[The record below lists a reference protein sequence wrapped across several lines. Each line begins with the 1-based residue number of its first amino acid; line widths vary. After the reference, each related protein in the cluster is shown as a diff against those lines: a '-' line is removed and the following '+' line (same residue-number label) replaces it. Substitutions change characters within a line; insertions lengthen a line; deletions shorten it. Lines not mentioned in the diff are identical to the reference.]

1 MTDALPGLA
10 LPDPRAMN
18 ADAVLAAL
26 DPQQREVAANPLG
39 PMVVLAGAGT
49 GKTRAITHRI
59 AYGVHTNVLV
69 PQRTLAVTFTARAAG
84 EMRTRLRE
92 LGVHGVQAKTFHAAA
107 LSQLRYF
114 WPQAI
119 GGAAPEVISAKGS
132 IVGEA
137 CGRLGL
143 QVDRT
148 SMRDLAAE
156 IEWAKVS
163 MLTPETYP
171 MAARRAGRSPADLD
185 FTAMARLLDAYE
197 DVKGNRHVIDF
208 EDVLLLMAGIMA
220 EREDIARVV
229 RDQYRHFIVDEYQDV
244 NAIQQHLLNLWI
256 GQRQDV
262 CVVGDP
268 AQTIYSFNGATP
280 AHLRNF
286 TTTYPDAKKVELVR
300 NYRSTPEVIALANA
314 VMKAAPVKNMSVTL
328 QATAASGPRPR
339 LVEYSDDVAEARGVA
354 ADIAALIKR
363 GRRPSTMAIL
373 FRTNAQ
379 SEAFE
384 NALAEAE
391 IPYLI
396 RGGERFFNR
405 DEVRSG
411 IVLLRGAARSDDA
424 SKSLGDVVADVLV
437 SAGWQKNPPASGASR
452 AKWESLQA
460 LVELARTFSRTNPDA
475 RIREFVK
482 ELDRRASEQH
492 APNVE
497 GITLASLHAA
507 KGLEWDSVFLVG
519 MSDGWMPIMMATDA
533 ETIEE
538 ERRLLYV
545 GITRAR
551 KELTLTFSRSR
562 SEGGRANRSSS
573 RFLNRMADVLDG
585 ASASTAPPA
594 SRGGARSKSKAPV
607 NCRTCGK
614 VLTTAAEQKIGR
626 CHDCPATY
634 DEATLAA
641 LKEWR
646 LAVSQQNKVPAFTI
660 FTDAT
665 LIAMAEALPTNEAGL
680 RKISGVGMTKCAKY
694 GASVLAIL
702 GGADP
707 QVEASKPSEFGEF
720 DPA

>member
-1 MTDALPGLA
+1 MTDASARTSPA
-10 LPDPRAMN
+10 DID
-18 ADAVLAAL
+18 ADAVLEAL

-59 AYGVHTNVLV
+59 AYGVHSGALV

-92 LGVHGVQAKTFHAAA
+92 LGVGNVQARTFHAAA
-107 LSQLRYF
+107 LRQLQYF

-119 GGAAPEVISAKGS
+119 GGGAPEVISAKGS

-137 CGRLGL
+137 CGRLSL

-148 SMRDLAAE
+148 AMRDLAAE

-171 MAARRAGRSPADLD
+171 AAARRAGRSPADLD

-197 DVKGNRHVIDF
+197 DVKGARHVIDF
-208 EDVLLLMAGIMA
+208 EDVLLLMAGILA
-220 EREDIARVV
+220 EREDIARTV

-244 NAIQQHLLNLWI
+244 NAIQQHLLSLWI
-256 GQRQDV
+256 GERQDV

-280 AHLRNF
+280 AHLRRF
-286 TTTYPDAKKVELVR
+286 TTTYPQAKTVELVR
-300 NYRSTPEVIALANA
+300 NYRSTPEVIALAND
-314 VMKAAPVKNMSVTL
+314 VMKAAPASAASVKL
-328 QATAASGPRPR
+328 QAQNASGAKPR
-339 LVEYSDDVAEARGVA
+339 LIAYADDLAEASGVA
-354 ADIAALIKR
+354 DEIAKLLKQGKR
-363 GRRPSTMAIL
+363 ASSIAIL
-373 FRTNAQ
+373 FRTNSQ

-384 NALAEAE
+384 TALTDAD

-405 DEVRSG
+405 DEVRSAL
-411 IVLLRGAARSDDA
+411 VLMRGAARSDDG
-424 SKSLGDVVADVLV
+424 SKRLPDVVADVLTG
-437 SAGWQKNPPASGASR
+437 AGWTTKPPSSGASR

-460 LVELARTFSRTNPDA
+460 LVELSRSFASTSPDA
-475 RIREFVK
+475 RLREFVK
-482 ELDRRASEQH
+482 ELDRRAAEQH

-507 KGLEWDSVFLVG
+507 KGLEWDNVFLVG
-519 MSDGWMPIMMATDA
+519 MSDGLMPIMMATDNEA
-533 ETIEE
+533 IEE

-545 GITRAR
+545 GVTRAR
-551 KELTLTFSRSR
+551 KQLVLTYARARQS
-562 SEGGRANRSSS
+562 GGRANRSPS
-573 RFLNRMADVLDG
+573 RFLNRLGAVLEG
-585 ASASTAPPA
+585 ASASSAPAPSRSSKKA
-594 SRGGARSKSKAPV
+594 SAPKT
-607 NCRTCGK
+607 CRTCGRD
-614 VLTTAAEQKIGR
+614 LFTAPERKIGR
-626 CHDCPATY
+626 CADCPATY
-634 DEATLAA
+634 DEEQFEL
-641 LKEWR
+641 LKAWR
-646 LAVSQQNKVPAFTI
+646 LAVATRDKVPAFVI

-665 LIAMAEALPTNEAGL
+665 LIAIAETLPTSAAGL
-680 RKISGVGMTKCAKY
+680 RKISGVGARKCTKY
-694 GASVLAIL
+694 GASVLAVL
-702 GGADP
+702 SGADP
-707 QVEASKPSEFGEF
+707 QQEAEKPSEFGEF